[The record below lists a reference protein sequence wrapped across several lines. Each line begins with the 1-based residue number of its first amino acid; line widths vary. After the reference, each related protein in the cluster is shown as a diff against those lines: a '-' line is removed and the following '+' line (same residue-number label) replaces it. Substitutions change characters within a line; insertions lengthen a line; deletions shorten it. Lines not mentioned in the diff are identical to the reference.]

1 MGNYEQLIAAIE
13 QVIKTNGNNEITGAL
28 LQSTLKSI
36 VNSIG
41 ANATF
46 AGVATPATNP
56 GTPDQNEFYIAG
68 TQGNYVNFNN
78 ISVSSGELALLRTES
93 GQWIKNSL
101 YFASITDVR
110 ETYMTNM
117 FPADSIILPVKGTKG
132 TIDIFAFDLTKNGWY
147 VNTPSGATSSGEGLQ
162 SRAMPIRYNENSPH
176 ELVAECVVTYTKGAQ
191 VQHQPF
197 IQILDRKLTAVSS
210 INMTAEAMDDNADG
224 NSRVFLRAKIDLK
237 QVAEGSG
244 GLVTS
249 GMYII
254 PNIVIQFSIGS
265 AIPTGFTLY
274 IESRRLSFVG
284 LEDMDLR
291 DYAKERARI
300 YGKSVELP
308 AIVTN
313 MAYSIASVRYNTQ
326 NQNGLSFEPNE
337 AFIDGGAITFDINIP
352 LLQKW
357 IDEFG
362 KAFLLRIRMSG
373 ENVATGSNIT
383 TMLDSYVI
391 KANILTSAVCKLLYI
406 DPSRM
411 ELLIKVY
418 ASSIGGMRLFVP
430 FVFERLDDAKS
441 ASMKIDG
448 IALMQYNAD
457 MLSDY
462 FNDWAEAK
470 SLNDGKIIDIIDDWA
485 KNTERFPLKAV
496 FGGEGFNGGENNA
509 FTGCL
514 SVPRGIEKL
523 NPNYVCAYIN
533 KDVFKSMVCREIS
546 GQRAVGVSWF
556 VMYKIKGY
564 GVNGKD
570 DYYYN
575 SDSFVGDNAY
585 FTGEANANNIT
596 PIASAKYVH
605 FIPQPLMSRGNE
617 EPYFIVQYEYYF
629 PVDADVPADVG
640 IQLFAMMNNVPALQS
655 VDIIAQPL
663 SVWAFGLDFPVE
675 DNQLSRALKYAQ
687 YADNVIGFPQNLKL
701 ATGELSVYLTETKG
715 AVLLGNSGTADK
727 TSEAI
732 SGYIGLTEVA
742 QNEGAIVSIYIN
754 SSVAQTVDF
763 VVAKVDQNNVVIP
776 GVKVEGIEL
785 VAGVNILSYYNLAQ
799 SPLPI
804 KQGERLFVLQH
815 EANGIPY
822 MDKEGSS
829 YIYASNIS
837 NPVISSV
844 GGRQLDFRYIIQ
856 YKAAINPQIPNRQDF
871 DKLASRV
878 DTLLGDNT
886 AIPIYSP
893 DGSKWYIRVKNDG
906 SVYAERNTFSKLC
919 IIGNSITLHGITDY
933 WWGEWGMAAT
943 KRENDYAHLIL
954 KQAQK
959 GNPAC
964 SLDYF
969 NFSAWETATTSEE
982 RTALLPQY
990 LDEHLALNPD
1000 CVIIRL
1006 CENIQPAGTSTL
1018 QQDYQALLQ
1027 YVKSKVPTA
1036 KIFCGGSFWPAA
1048 DKDARIAAA
1057 CAAEGVSFSY
1067 QSQLDTP
1074 ENCSAIGTQVYG
1086 DDGSWHSIDNE
1097 GVASHP
1103 GDKGMQAIADI
1114 FIKQMEI

>member
-1 MGNYEQLIAAIE
+1 MGNYEQLIDAIE
-13 QVIKTNGNNEITGAL
+13 QVIKTNGNNKITGAI
-28 LQSTLKSI
+28 LQNTLKSI
-36 VNSIG
+36 VNSLG

-46 AGVATPATNP
+46 AGVATPTTNP
-56 GTPDQNEFYIAG
+56 GTPDQNVFYITG
-68 TQGNYVNFNN
+68 TAGNYINFNG
-78 ISVSSGELALLRTES
+78 ISVIPGELALLRTES
-93 GQWIKNSL
+93 GQWVKNSL
-101 YFASITDVR
+101 HFASITDVR
-110 ETYMTNM
+110 ETRMTNM
-117 FPADSIILPVKGTKG
+117 FPADSIISCGKGTRG

-147 VNTPSGATSSGEGLQ
+147 VNTPSGATSSGESLQ
-162 SRAMPIRYNENSPH
+162 SAATPIRYDEDLPCK
-176 ELVAECVVTYTKGAQ
+176 LVAECVITYTKGAQ
-191 VQHQPF
+191 IRYRPFVQIF
-197 IQILDRKLTAVSS
+197 DRKLTIVSS
-210 INMTAEAMDDNADG
+210 VDMTAEAMDDSADG
-224 NSRVFLRAKIDLK
+224 NSRVFLRAVIDLK

-254 PNIVIQFSIGS
+254 PNLVIQFEINS
-265 AIPTGFTLY
+265 AIPAGFTLY
-274 IESRRLSFVG
+274 IESRRLSLVG

-313 MAYSIASVRYNTQ
+313 MEYHIASVKYSKQ

-337 AFIDGGAITFDINIP
+337 AFIDGGAITFDVNIP

-357 IDEFG
+357 LDEFG

-373 ENVATGSNIT
+373 ENVVTGLNIT
-383 TMLDSYVI
+383 TMLDNYVH

-418 ASSIGGMRLFVP
+418 ASSIGDMRLFIP
-430 FVFERLDDAKS
+430 FVFARLDDTKS
-441 ASMKIDG
+441 ASIKIDG
-448 IALMQYNAD
+448 ISLVQYNAD

-470 SLNDGKIIDIIDDWA
+470 SLNGGKIIDIIDDWA

-496 FGGEGFNGGENNA
+496 FGGDGFNGGENNI

-514 SVPRGIEKL
+514 SIPRGIEKL
-523 NPNYVCAYIN
+523 NPNYICAYIN

-546 GQRAVGVSWF
+546 GQRAVGISWF

-575 SDSFVGDNAY
+575 SPSFVGDDAY
-585 FTGEANANNIT
+585 FTGTANVNNIT
-596 PIASAKYVH
+596 SIASAKFVH
-605 FIPQPLMSRGNE
+605 FFPQPLMSRSNE

-629 PVDADVPADVG
+629 PVDADVLADGG
-640 IQLFAMMNNVPALQS
+640 IQLFAMMNNAEALQS

-701 ATGELSVYLTETKG
+701 ATGELSAYLTETKG
-715 AVLLGNSGTADK
+715 TVLLGNSGTADK

-732 SGYIGLTEVA
+732 AGYIGLTEVA

-754 SSVAQTVDF
+754 SSAAQTVDF

-776 GVKVEGIEL
+776 GVKKEGIEL
-785 VAGVNILSYYNLAQ
+785 VAGVNIFSYYNLAQ

-837 NPVISSV
+837 SPVISSV
-844 GGRQLDFRYIIQ
+844 GGRQLDFRYTIQ
-856 YKAAINPQIPNRQDF
+856 YKAAISPQIPNRRDF
-871 DKLASRV
+871 DELASRV
-878 DTLLGDNT
+878 DTLLGDST
-886 AIPIYSP
+886 AIPLFSP

-906 SVYAERNTFSKLC
+906 SIYAERNTFSKLC
-919 IIGNSITLHGITDY
+919 IIGNSITLHGIMDY

-943 KRENDYAHLIL
+943 EREKDYAHLIWE
-954 KQAQK
+954 QAKK

-964 SLDYF
+964 TLDYF
-969 NFSAWETATTSEE
+969 NFAEWETATTSQA
-982 RTALLPQY
+982 RAALLPQV
-990 LDEHLALNPD
+990 LDSHLDLNPD

-1006 CENIQPAGTSTL
+1006 CENVQPAGTSTL

-1027 YVKSKVPTA
+1027 YVKSKVPSA

-1074 ENCSAIGTQVYG
+1074 ENRSAIGTQVYG
-1086 DDGSWHSIDNE
+1086 DDGSWHSINNE
-1097 GVASHP
+1097 GVANHP
-1103 GDKGMQAIADI
+1103 GDEGMRAIADI